1 MKRIFAQEALLPEG
15 WSKDVVVEIDE
26 AGSIVETRSRQKPD
40 GAEAA
45 GGPVIPGMA
54 NAHSQ
59 AFQRAMAGLA
69 ERMGSADDSF
79 WTWREVM
86 YTFLRQLTPDQIRTI
101 ATQVYCEMLKN
112 GYTAVAEFHY
122 LHNAPD
128 GRPYSNPAEMAQQFL
143 LAAQHTGIAITL
155 LPVVYAYSNFG
166 EAPLAP
172 AQMRFSSTPDAVL
185 RIFSVLKGQIG
196 ENPDLRFGV
205 APHSL
210 RAVSPA
216 MLKDLVAGVS
226 AMDRQ
231 APIHI
236 HLAEQIKEVNDCLSW
251 SDQRPVDW
259 LLSHAPVDSRWGL
272 VHCTHVSQSEAERL
286 AASGAVVGLCPTTEG
301 NLGDGIFPFPRFR
314 DKNGRWGI
322 GGDSHVSQSPAEEL
336 RWLEYVQRL
345 VMRRRNIAASA
356 AQPSVGTTLWT
367 EAGSG
372 GARALNRSMG
382 VIAPG
387 ARADLVVLDPDHINL
402 VGRSGERLLDAFIFA
417 SSGQMVKNV
426 MVGGRWIV
434 REGRHPD
441 EAQIAARYRQVQ
453 KKLCSV
459 L

>member
-1 MKRIFAQEALLPEG
+1 MKRIFAPEALLPDG
-15 WSKDVVVEIDE
+15 WGRDVVVEIDD
-26 AGSIVETRSRQKPD
+26 AGSVARARPRQRQD
-40 GAEAA
+40 GAEPA

-86 YTFLRQLTPDQIRTI
+86 YAFLKQLTPDQVRTI
-101 ATQVYCEMLKN
+101 AAQVYCEMLKN
-112 GYTAVAEFHY
+112 GYTAVAEFDY

-128 GRPYSNPAEMAQQFL
+128 GKPYANRAEIAQQFL
-143 LAAQHTGIAITL
+143 LAAQQTGIAITL

-172 AQMRFSSTPDAVL
+172 AQLRFAATPDAVL
-185 RIFSVLKGQIG
+185 EIFGALKEQIG
-196 ENPDLRFGV
+196 ENPDCRFGV

-216 MLKDLVAGVS
+216 MLKDLVAGIT
-226 AMDRQ
+226 AMDRT

-251 SDQRPVDW
+251 SDQRPVEW
-259 LLSHAPVDSRWGL
+259 LLSSVPVNSRWCL

-314 DKNGRWGI
+314 DKKGRWSI

-356 AQPSVGTTLWT
+356 SQPSVGTTLWS
-367 EAGSG
+367 EAASG
-372 GARALNRSMG
+372 GAQALNRSMG
-382 VIAPG
+382 ALAPG
-387 ARADLVVLDPDHINL
+387 ARADLVVLDSDHINL
-402 VGRSGERLLDAFIFA
+402 VGRSAERLLDAFIFA
-417 SSGQMVKNV
+417 GSGQMVKNV

-434 REGRHPD
+434 RDGHHPD
-441 EAQIAARYRQVQ
+441 EVQISARYRQVQ
-453 KKLCSV
+453 KQLYSA